1 MQPINI
7 LLVEDDKLDVID
19 IKRSLDKLNIF
30 YKLTNAKNG
39 EEAITLLNEQIS
51 SDSGTLPDVM
61 LIDINMPKVN
71 GFEVLEYMREHERLK
86 QIKRFILTTSG
97 DRTDKSAAEKLG
109 ISGYIIKPLKL
120 NSPTAMD
127 AFNLMIDLLNFK
139 KN

>member
-39 EEAITLLNEQIS
+39 EEAITLLNDQINP
-51 SDSGTLPDVM
+51 DNGPLPDVM

-71 GFEVLEYMREHERLK
+71 GFEVLEYMCDREEFRK
-86 QIKRFILTTSG
+86 IKRFILTTSG
-97 DRTDKSAAEKLG
+97 DRTDKATAEKLG

>member
-7 LLVEDDKLDVID
+7 LLVEDDTLDVID

-39 EEAITLLNEQIS
+39 EEAIMLLDEQLS
-51 SDSGTLPDVM
+51 SGSRPLPDVM

-71 GFEVLEYMREHERLK
+71 GFEVLEYMRGRQEFK

-97 DRTDKSAAEKLG
+97 DRDDKATAEKLG
-109 ISGYIIKPLKL
+109 VSGYIIKPLKL
-120 NSPTAMD
+120 NSPSAMD

>member
-1 MQPINI
+1 
-7 LLVEDDKLDVID
+7 
-19 IKRSLDKLNIF
+19 
-30 YKLTNAKNG
+30 
-39 EEAITLLNEQIS
+39 
-51 SDSGTLPDVM
+51 M

-71 GFEVLEYMREHERLK
+71 GFEVLEYMRQREELK

-109 ISGYIIKPLKL
+109 VSGYIIKPLKL

>member
-1 MQPINI
+1 MHPINI

-51 SDSGTLPDVM
+51 SGNGPLPDVM

-71 GFEVLEYMREHERLK
+71 GFEVLEYMRDREEFR

-97 DRTDKSAAEKLG
+97 DSTDKTTAEKLG

>member
-7 LLVEDDKLDVID
+7 LLVEDDTLDVID
-19 IKRSLDKLNIF
+19 IKRSLDKLNVF

-39 EEAITLLNEQIS
+39 EEAMMLLDEQIS
-51 SDSGTLPDVM
+51 SGSNPLPDVM

-71 GFEVLEYMREHERLK
+71 GFELLEYMRGREEFR

-97 DRTDKSAAEKLG
+97 DRTDKITAEKLG
-109 ISGYIIKPLKL
+109 VSGYIIKPLKL